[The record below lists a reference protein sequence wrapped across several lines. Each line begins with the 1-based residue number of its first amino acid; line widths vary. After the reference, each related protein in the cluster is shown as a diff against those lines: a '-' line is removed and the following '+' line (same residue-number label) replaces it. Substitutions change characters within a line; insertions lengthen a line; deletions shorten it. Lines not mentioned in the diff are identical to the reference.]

1 MESEKR
7 VDYWYNLKIY
17 ASFFTGLWPLLIVL
31 LLLMI
36 FIEGSYV
43 FENFLLKII
52 LDTIIE
58 TDASQ
63 ADVISQTIRFVV
75 AVFIG
80 IIILRMISSFLRLTI
95 VNKIDS
101 HIIQRLKKRYF
112 EHIVKL
118 SYRFHTSHKT
128 GSLISR
134 LTRCGGA
141 IESFT
146 DTIIYN
152 FMPFFLKTAWIVIFI
167 WFYSKLSILIIILT
181 MIIFIF
187 FTYWRQTA
195 NEKKNLEMNNAEDL
209 EKGFIS
215 DVFTNIQSV
224 LLFGKEKEILRK
236 FHTKSETTRKNQ
248 LTYWN
253 AWRTVDFGQSLIL
266 NVGFILI
273 LFLIVSEYL
282 NGNMTVGTTVFIFNS
297 FWSLIGNVYGFA
309 GGLRQVSRNMADFED
324 LFAYGREHSE
334 IRNIDKPIRQKVTK
348 GVVTFENIS
357 FSYGKLKAINHVSLS
372 IRSGEK
378 IALVGQ
384 SGSGKS
390 TLIKLLYRL
399 QDVDKGM
406 ITVDGIPIKA
416 YDFEFL
422 RSEMSVVPQE
432 AILFDESIYENIK
445 FSNPRATKK
454 EVMKA
459 MKFAQLDSIIAKLPQ
474 KEHTIVGERGVKLSG
489 GEKQRVSIARAILA
503 NKKILVLDEAT
514 SALDSETEH
523 QIQKDLE
530 KLMKNRTSII
540 IAHRL
545 STIMHADRIVV
556 MHKGK
561 IMEIGSHRQL
571 LRKKGHYYKLWQLQK
586 GGFIE

>member
-1 MESEKR
+1 MTKKR

-17 ASFFTGLWPLLIVL
+17 VSFFKGMWMWATLL

-36 FIEGSYV
+36 FIQGSYV

-63 ADVISQTIRFVV
+63 GEIIAQTIRFVV

-95 VNKIDS
+95 VNKVETT
-101 HIIQRLKKRYF
+101 IIQRLKKRYF

-118 SYRFHTSHKT
+118 SYRFHTNHKT

-134 LTRCGGA
+134 LTRCGSA

-146 DTIIYN
+146 DTIVFN
-152 FMPFFLKTAWIVIFI
+152 FLPFFFKTVWIVVFI
-167 WFYSKLSILIIILT
+167 WFYSKLTILIILVT
-181 MIIFIF
+181 MFIF
-187 FTYWRQTA
+187 VIFTYWRQSA
-195 NEKKNLEMNNAEDL
+195 NEKKNLAMNEAEDL

-224 LLFGKEKEILRK
+224 LLFGKEKTILRK
-236 FHTKSETTRKNQ
+236 HHKKTEATRKNQ

-253 AWRTVDFGQSLIL
+253 AWRVVDVGQSFIL

-273 LFLIVSEYL
+273 LFLIVHEYL
-282 NGNMTVGTTVFIFNS
+282 AGRMTVGTTVFIFNS
-297 FWSLIGNVYGFA
+297 FWSLIGNVYEFA
-309 GGLRQVSRNMADFED
+309 GGLRQVSRSMTDFED

-334 IRNIDKPIRQKVTK
+334 ITNIKKPIRRKITK
-348 GVVTFENIS
+348 GSVEFENIS
-357 FSYGKLKAINHVSLS
+357 FSYGSLKAIRNVSLS
-372 IRSGEK
+372 IKPGEK

-390 TLIKLLYRL
+390 TLVKLLYRL
-399 QDVDKGM
+399 QDVDKGL
-406 ITVDGIPIKA
+406 IKVDGIPIKN

-432 AILFDESIYENIK
+432 AILFDESIYENIR
-445 FSNPRATKK
+445 FSNSQAKRKD
-454 EVMKA
+454 VLKA
-459 MKFAQLDSIIAKLPQ
+459 LKFAQLDSIIEKLPK
-474 KEHTIVGERGVKLSG
+474 KEKTIVGERGVKLSG

-503 NKKILVLDEAT
+503 DKKILVLDEAT

-530 KLMKNRTSII
+530 KLMKNRTAII

-561 IMEIGSHRQL
+561 IVEIGSHRQL
-571 LRKKGHYYKLWQLQK
+571 LRKKGHYHKLWQLQK
-586 GGFIE
+586 GGFIG